1 MANFEDQKHQASI
14 FFVAAN
20 DHDGIQ
26 LVGTTT
32 DTDEPVSLNINSK
45 KYDASSR
52 KWVDDEEKYAKAEE
66 ILQKLGATSVETAED
81 DLSALIEANGD
92 LVIDEIYVKDE
103 VASFDPIRNF
113 SGTEWTK
120 LDAKIVKE
128 LKKYKNEVVETLPFE
143 EFEGYRFN
151 IGAEVGGHNV
161 RVSQFVFADEDGEV
175 DDEQDAISLKYTNK
189 QIDTLREK
197 IKEGKVEGVTAE
209 RLQKNIDR
217 MVARAR
223 QEKVEEL
230 SELFGRDFE
239 EMIENK
245 DTIEGRII
253 THKFGDKNFYAQLVL
268 STTDT
273 VDADD
278 EDGDDEE

>member
-1 MANFEDQKHQASI
+1 MASFEDQKHEASI

-45 KYDASSR
+45 KYDATNR
-52 KWVDDEEKYAKAEE
+52 KWVEDEEKYAKAEE
-66 ILQKLGATSVETAED
+66 FLKSLGATSVETAEE

-92 LVIDEIYVKDE
+92 IIIDEVYVKGNE
-103 VASFDPIRNF
+103 SRLEPIRNF

-128 LKKYKNEVVETLPFE
+128 LKKHKNEVVETLPFE

-151 IGAEVGGHNV
+151 IGAEVAGHNV

-197 IKEGKVEGVTAE
+197 IKENKVEGVAAE

-217 MVARAR
+217 MVERAR
-223 QEKVEEL
+223 KEKVEEL

-253 THKFGDKNFYAQLVL
+253 TQKFADSFYAQLVL

-278 EDGDDEE
+278 DEDGDDE

>member
-1 MANFEDQKHQASI
+1 MANYEDQKHQASI
-14 FFVAAN
+14 FFVMKN

-26 LVGTTT
+26 LTGSTT
-32 DTDEPVSLNINSK
+32 DTDEPVVLNINIK
-45 KYDASSR
+45 KFDPTNR
-52 KWVDDEEKYAKAEE
+52 KWVDDAERYAKAEE
-66 ILQKLGATSVETAED
+66 ILKKLGATSVETAEE
-81 DLSALIEANGD
+81 DLNALLEANGD
-92 LVIDEIYVKDE
+92 LIIEDVYVKGNE
-103 VASFDPIRNF
+103 SSFEPIRNF
-113 SGTEWTK
+113 SGTDWAK

-128 LKKYKNEVVETLPFE
+128 LKKFKNEIVETLPFE

-175 DDEQDAISLKYTNK
+175 DDEQPAISLKYTNK
-189 QIDTLREK
+189 QIDALRDK
-197 IKEGKVEGVTAE
+197 IKEGQVEGKTAE
-209 RLQKNIDR
+209 RLQKNVENMIK
-217 MVARAR
+217 RAR

-253 THKFGDKNFYAQLVL
+253 THKFGDSNFYAQLVL

-273 VDADD
+273 VDVDD
-278 EDGDDEE
+278 EDGDDE

>member
-1 MANFEDQKHQASI
+1 MANFEDQKHEASI

-45 KYDASSR
+45 KYDATNR
-52 KWVDDEEKYAKAEE
+52 KWVEDEEKYAKAEE
-66 ILQKLGATSVETAED
+66 FLKSLGATSVETAEE

-92 LVIDEIYVKDE
+92 IIIDEVYVKGNE
-103 VASFDPIRNF
+103 SRLEPIRNF

-128 LKKYKNEVVETLPFE
+128 LKKHKNEVVETLPFE

-151 IGAEVGGHNV
+151 IGAEVAGHNV

-197 IKEGKVEGVTAE
+197 IKENKVEGVAAE

-217 MVARAR
+217 MVERAR
-223 QEKVEEL
+223 KEKVEEL

-253 THKFGDKNFYAQLVL
+253 TQKFADSFYAQLVL

-278 EDGDDEE
+278 DEDGDDE